1 MQRPAHDPKPARTT
15 VPPAPPRPRPD
26 SMRSTVLLSLIV
38 CPRGGV
44 AVHRHGQGG
53 R

>member
-1 MQRPAHDPKPARTT
+1 MKSEIPAPKPVT
-15 VPPAPPRPRPD
+15 VSPQDRRP

-44 AVHRHGQGG
+44 PQHRHGQSA
-53 R
+53 RRP

>member
-1 MQRPAHDPKPARTT
+1 MKSEIPAPKPVA
-15 VPPAPPRPRPD
+15 APPQDHRP

-44 AVHRHGQGG
+44 PRQRHGQSS
-53 R
+53 RRP